1 MYLILTCLSF
11 FSIPSGFRY
20 RNRGRERFD
29 MLEMTVSLKDLKRLR
44 REGFLTEEVF
54 ARARAKY
61 FRLSTMRGLD
71 LLEAFMVRF
80 TTWLVSWVA
89 PGFLLNPER
98 NFPMW
103 CLFIAW
109 IFWGSVLLM
118 RDILRKMFKY
128 SYFASSLRSQCFA
141 ILLSMGLT
149 VFISSIFVKFYCFYI
164 FKEGFCW
171 ALGLDMME

>member
-61 FRLSTMRGLD
+61 FRLSTLRG
-71 LLEAFMVRF
+71 
-80 TTWLVSWVA
+80 
-89 PGFLLNPER
+89 
-98 NFPMW
+98 FPMW

-171 ALGLDMME
+171 ALGLDVVE